1 MSNVVSQLLSSPRK
15 SLASSV
21 CMEFPPSVWLERP
34 KFTKNN
40 SVGRINVTCLSLSAL
55 PLGNKN
61 ALQAVQNSAK
71 QLESRGF

>member
-1 MSNVVSQLLSSPRK
+1 MSTVVSQLLSSPRK

-40 SVGRINVTCLSLSAL
+40 SVGWIHVTCLSLSAL
-55 PLGNKN
+55 LLGNN
-61 ALQAVQNSAK
+61 ALEATLNNA
-71 QLESRGF
+71 